1 MLTLIY
7 IKGNTVRWLILAICL
22 ALASCATERPQG
34 KTEAEVL
41 YKEAQD
47 LIKDSRYILATE
59 KLNTLRSQY
68 PYSFYATHAELLQA
82 DVLFAQENYAEAAA
96 AYILF
101 KDFHPRYKD
110 LGYVVWRTAESFY
123 KQIPD
128 TIDRDLSSAF
138 EAVKYYQELL
148 NFHSGSEYVKG
159 AIEKVKLC
167 ESMILGKEKYI
178 GDFYF
183 KTEVFDAARYRYLN
197 IISQYKNHHEL
208 VAHAMIRVLV
218 SSAKLREKD
227 ECQKYYNDFRP
238 RILEKDRERL
248 DNAHKTCMKL

>member
-1 MLTLIY
+1 MRLL
-7 IKGNTVRWLILAICL
+7 VLAICL

-82 DVLFAQENYAEAAA
+82 DVLFSQESFAESAA

-110 LGYVVWRTAESFY
+110 LGYVIWRTAESFY

-128 TIDRDLSSAF
+128 SLDRDLSSAF
-138 EAVKYYQELL
+138 EAMKYYQELL
-148 NFHSGSEYVKG
+148 SFHSDSDYVNG
-159 AIEKVKLC
+159 AVEKVKLC
-167 ESMILGKEKYI
+167 EKMILGKEKYI
-178 GDFYF
+178 GDFYY

-197 IISQYKNHHEL
+197 IISQYKNAHEL
-208 VAHAMIRVLV
+208 VAHSMVRVLI

-227 ECQKYYNDFRP
+227 KCNDYYNEYKGK
-238 RILEKDRERL
+238 ILAKEAKKLEK
-248 DNAHKTCMKL
+248 AHKTCMKL

>member
-1 MLTLIY
+1 MRL
-7 IKGNTVRWLILAICL
+7 LILAICL

-41 YKEAQD
+41 YKEAKD
-47 LIKDSRYILATE
+47 LINDSRYILATE

-82 DVLFAQENYAEAAA
+82 DVLFAQETYAEAAA

-110 LGYVVWRTAESFY
+110 LGYVVWRTAEAFY

-138 EAVKYYQELL
+138 EAIKYYQELL
-148 NFHSGSEYVKG
+148 NFHAGSDYSKG

-167 ESMILGKEKYI
+167 EKMILDKEKYI

-183 KTEVFDAARYRYLN
+183 KTEVYDAAKYRYLN
-197 IISQYKNHHEL
+197 IISQYQRHHEL
-208 VAHAMIRVLV
+208 VAHAMVRVLK
-218 SSAKLREKD
+218 SSAKLRDKD
-227 ECQKYYNDFRP
+227 ECDKFYNEFKS
-238 RILEKDRERL
+238 RILEKEAKNL
-248 DNAHKTCMKL
+248 DDAHKTCMQL

>member
-1 MLTLIY
+1 
-7 IKGNTVRWLILAICL
+7 VRWLVLTICF

-82 DVLFAQENYAEAAA
+82 DVLFSQENFAEAAA

-110 LGYVVWRTAESFY
+110 LGYVIWRTAESFY
-123 KQIPD
+123 QQIPD

-138 EAVKYYQELL
+138 EAMKYYQELL

-159 AIEKVKLC
+159 AVEKVKLC
-167 ESMILGKEKYI
+167 EKMILGKEKYI
-178 GDFYF
+178 GDFYY
-183 KTEVFDAARYRYLN
+183 KTKVFDAARYRYLN
-197 IISQYKNHHEL
+197 IISQYQNAHEL
-208 VAHAMIRVLV
+208 VAHSMVRVLI
-218 SSAKLREKD
+218 SSAKLREKEKCND
-227 ECQKYYNDFRP
+227 YYNEFKGK
-238 RILEKDRERL
+238 ILAKEAKSLEK
-248 DNAHKTCMKL
+248 AHKTCMKL